1 MKGIRLP
8 YLILFLMLVIVHG
21 CAPSPSG
28 DMLRRARSVVAASP
42 DSAIAILDS
51 VDRIP
56 RLPESD
62 RMRSRLLRV
71 EAGDR
76 KYVVATSD
84 SVIKTLLEYYIDG
97 NHDRQLHPTVLYYAG
112 RTYSDLGRSAD
123 ALRCFKQALAL
134 LGEGEDP
141 DLESRIHAQ
150 IAGIFLYHHAYAN
163 ALIHTKLQIACE
175 EEAGDSLNVN
185 SALFQ
190 AFVYRTLGETDS
202 AEYIY
207 RKFIPIVAC
216 SDDSTTQA
224 VFMTQIADFLRET
237 DRFAEADSL
246 IGNYSINTDSSSI
259 ASISII
265 LNEFDERTQKHAD
278 LEKRCRKMLES
289 DNIYSRRS
297 AYRNLARIYQSNGN
311 IGKALEFTE
320 KYRAV
325 AETISAN
332 EASLSL
338 NGIEELADISELED
352 INALLSQKIND
363 SHSITWL
370 IIVCF
375 SALFIAASILYI
387 KHKKNSDSD
396 KLNYEKT
403 NSNLRSSLAGL
414 KEKNNLLESRLA
426 EIEPQLEASLKK
438 INEGE
443 ISENDSLK
451 YKTTIQEIIN
461 RIADGNCRLTEDDF
475 KNLEKSLTHLYPRF
489 MSRLLELNLGSRA
502 FKDSMLIKIGIS
514 QKDCA
519 EIFHR
524 TPSAIANSRSRLLKK
539 LSLDNDFK
547 NFTDFIQSL

>member
-8 YLILFLMLVIVHG
+8 YLILFLMLVVVHG

-42 DSAIAILDS
+42 DSAIALLDS
-51 VDRIP
+51 VDRMP

-134 LGEGEDP
+134 LGEGEDS

-150 IAGIFLYHHAYAN
+150 IAGIFLHHHAYAN

-224 VFMTQIADFLRET
+224 VFMTQIADFLKET

-246 IGNYSINTDSSSI
+246 IGNYAINTDSSSI

-370 IIVCF
+370 IIVFF
-375 SALFIAASILYI
+375 SALFITASILYI
-387 KHKKNSDSD
+387 KHKKDSDSD
-396 KLNYEKT
+396 KLRACLKT
-403 NSNLRSSLAGL
+403 NVNKKRASVECSGIYTLR
-414 KEKNNLLESRLA
+414 
-426 EIEPQLEASLKK
+426 IV
-438 INEGE
+438 
-443 ISENDSLK
+443 
-451 YKTTIQEIIN
+451 
-461 RIADGNCRLTEDDF
+461 
-475 KNLEKSLTHLYPRF
+475 
-489 MSRLLELNLGSRA
+489 
-502 FKDSMLIKIGIS
+502 
-514 QKDCA
+514 
-519 EIFHR
+519 
-524 TPSAIANSRSRLLKK
+524 
-539 LSLDNDFK
+539 
-547 NFTDFIQSL
+547 